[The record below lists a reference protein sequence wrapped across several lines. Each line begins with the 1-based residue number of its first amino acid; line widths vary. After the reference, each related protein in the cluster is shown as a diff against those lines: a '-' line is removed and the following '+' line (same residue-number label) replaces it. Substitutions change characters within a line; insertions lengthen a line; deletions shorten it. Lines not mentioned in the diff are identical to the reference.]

1 MAINI
6 ISNPNSVVSA
16 FNQMAFNVSSTQA
29 GQTNFNFLADVYVSG
44 ITNAVSRIAIPKQP
58 SVNTCLID
66 ASPIL
71 KNYVKNDFFNV
82 NDSFNYCEANINSRV
97 KYYVQFGELYDV
109 SGIPTIYDNLRRFPT
124 SGSNTA
130 VNSIFDFED
139 FNTNVWNGYD
149 VSGFGFLTEIPE
161 RITIEQGQE
170 LRLSFY
176 DPSNL
181 IRYVYCDNVPEDSIS
196 ANKVSGEFLYNVNV
210 KNCLDYVGVNT
221 IGTHTITLAKLVS
234 GDVIAVK
241 TITIEIV
248 AACSK
253 FDTIR
258 LHWLNN
264 LGGWDSYNFTK
275 QSLKSM
281 DIDRKQFKKMQ
292 SINYSKSDRL
302 KTNYNTT
309 ITDKLQINSDWI
321 SDEMADWFQG
331 LLTSPIVYLERG
343 TDNFIAVNI
352 TNSNYLIQNY
362 LNARKLHNLQLEIEY
377 SYNRYTQSQ

>member
-29 GQTNFNFLADVYVSG
+29 GQSNFNFIADVYVSG

-82 NDSFNYCEANINSRV
+82 NGASIYCEPNLNSRV

-109 SGIPTIYDNLRRFPT
+109 SGVPTIYDNLRRFPT
-124 SGSNTA
+124 SASNTA
-130 VNSIFDFED
+130 VNSIFGFEQ

-149 VSGFGFLTEIPE
+149 VSGFGFLTNIPE
-161 RITIEQGQE
+161 RITIEQNQE

-181 IRYVYCDNVPEDSIS
+181 IRFLYVDGYSLDYIVP
-196 ANKVSGEFLYNVNV
+196 NKVSGEFLYNVNF
-210 KNCLDYVGVNT
+210 KNLLGLNPIYQT
-221 IGTHTITLAKLVS
+221 IGTHTITLANGSNV
-234 GDVIAVK
+234 AVK

-248 AACSK
+248 AKCSK

-275 QSLKSM
+275 QSIKAM
-281 DIDRKQFKKMQ
+281 DIERKQFKKMM
-292 SINYSKSDRL
+292 SIGYSKSDRL

-309 ITDKLQINSDWI
+309 IIDKLQINSDWI
-321 SDEMADWFQG
+321 SDDMADWFQG

-343 TDNFIAVNI
+343 SDNFVSVNI
-352 TNSNYLIQNY
+352 TNSSYLIQEY
-362 LNARKLHNLQLEIEY
+362 LNGRKIHNLQLDIEY
-377 SYNRYTQSQ
+377 SYNRYSQSL

>member
-29 GQTNFNFLADVYVSG
+29 GQSNFNFIADVYVSG
-44 ITNAVSRIAIPKQP
+44 INTAVSRIAIPKQP

-82 NDSFNYCEANINSRV
+82 NGASIYCEPNLNSRV

-109 SGIPTIYDNLRRFPT
+109 SGVPTIYDNLRRFPT
-124 SGSNTA
+124 SASNTA
-130 VNSIFDFED
+130 VNSIFGFEEY
-139 FNTNVWNGYD
+139 NNNVWDGYE

-176 DPSNL
+176 DPNNL
-181 IRYVYCDNVPEDSIS
+181 IGFLYVDGYSFDYVV

-210 KNCLDYVGVNT
+210 KNLFGLNEIYRT
-221 IGTHTITLAKLVS
+221 IGTHTITLANNS
-234 GDVIAVK
+234 NAPVK
-241 TITIEIV
+241 IITIEIV
-248 AACSK
+248 AKCSK

-275 QSLKSM
+275 QSIKAM
-281 DIDRKQFKKMQ
+281 DIERKQFKKMQ

-343 TDNFIAVNI
+343 YDNFVSVNI
-352 TNSNYLIQNY
+352 TNSEYLIQQY
-362 LNARKLHNLQLEIEY
+362 LNGRKIHNLQLDIEY
-377 SYNRYTQSQ
+377 SYNRYSQSL

>member
-29 GQTNFNFLADVYVSG
+29 GQNNFNFIADVYVSG

-66 ASPIL
+66 TSPIL

-82 NDSFNYCEANINSRV
+82 NWASIYCEPNLNSRV
-97 KYYVQFGELYDV
+97 KYYVQYGELYDV
-109 SGIPTIYDNLRRFPT
+109 SGVPTIYDNLRRFPT

-130 VNSIFDFED
+130 VNSIFGFEQ

-149 VSGFGFLTEIPE
+149 VSGFGFLTNIPE

-181 IRYVYCDNVPEDSIS
+181 IRFLYVDGVYEDYIVP
-196 ANKVSGEFLYNVNV
+196 NKVSGEFLYNVNI
-210 KNCLDYVGVNT
+210 KNVLGTGAPYQT
-221 IGTHTITLAKLVS
+221 IGTHTITLANSFVA
-234 GDVIAVK
+234 AVK

-248 AACSK
+248 AKCSK

-275 QSLKSM
+275 QSIKAM
-281 DIDRKQFKKMQ
+281 DIERKQFKKMM
-292 SINYSKSDRL
+292 SIGYSKSDRL

-309 ITDKLQINSDWI
+309 IIDKLQINSDWI
-321 SDEMADWFQG
+321 SDDMADWFQG

-343 TDNFIAVNI
+343 SIDFVSVNI
-352 TNSNYLIQNY
+352 TNSSYLIQEY
-362 LNARKLHNLQLEIEY
+362 LNGRKLHNLQLDIEY
-377 SYNRYTQSQ
+377 SYNRYSQSL

>member
-44 ITNAVSRIAIPKQP
+44 INNAVSRIAIPKQP

-109 SGIPTIYDNLRRFPT
+109 SGIPTIYPDLRRFPT

-130 VNSIFDFED
+130 VNAIFDFEE

-181 IRYVYCDNVPEDSIS
+181 IRYLYVDGIYEDAII
-196 ANKVSGEFLYNVNV
+196 ANKISGEFLYNVNI
-210 KNCLDYVGVNT
+210 KNLLGQAAPYQT
-221 IGTHTITLAKLVS
+221 IGTHTITLANSFVTE
-234 GDVIAVK
+234 VK

>member
-29 GQTNFNFLADVYVSG
+29 GQSNFNFIADVYVSG
-44 ITNAVSRIAIPKQP
+44 INTAVSRIAIPKQP

-82 NDSFNYCEANINSRV
+82 SGSNYCEANINSRA

-109 SGIPTIYDNLRRFPT
+109 SGVPTIYPDLRRFPT

-130 VNSIFDFED
+130 VNSIFGFEEY
-139 FNTNVWNGYD
+139 NNNVWDGYE

-176 DPSNL
+176 DPNNL
-181 IRYVYCDNVPEDSIS
+181 IGFLYVDGYSLDYVV

-210 KNCLDYVGVNT
+210 KNLFELNPIYRT
-221 IGTHTITLAKLVS
+221 IGTHTITLANNS
-234 GDVIAVK
+234 NAPVK

-275 QSLKSM
+275 QSIKAM

-309 ITDKLQINSDWI
+309 IIDKLQINSDWI

-343 TDNFIAVNI
+343 SDNFVSVNI
-352 TNSNYLIQNY
+352 TNSEYLIQQY
-362 LNARKLHNLQLEIEY
+362 LNGRKIHNLQLDIEY
-377 SYNRYTQSQ
+377 SYNRYSQSL

>member
-29 GQTNFNFLADVYVSG
+29 GQPNFNFLADVYVSG
-44 ITNAVSRIAIPKQP
+44 INNAVSRIAIPKQP
-58 SVNTCLID
+58 SINTCLVD
-66 ASPIL
+66 VSPIL
-71 KNYVKNDFFNV
+71 KNYVKNDLFNV
-82 NDSFNYCEANINSRV
+82 NTNYAYCEPNLNSRV

-109 SGIPTIYDNLRRFPT
+109 SGVPTIYPDLRRFPT

-130 VNSIFDFED
+130 VNSIFGFEQ

-161 RITIEQGQE
+161 RITIQQGQE

-181 IRYVYCDNVPEDSIS
+181 IRYLYVDGVYEDAIS

-210 KNCLDYVGVNT
+210 KNLLGQAAPYQT
-221 IGTHTITLAKLVS
+221 IGTHTITLANSFVA
-234 GDVIAVK
+234 AVK

-275 QSLKSM
+275 QSIKSM
-281 DIDRKQFKKMQ
+281 DIDRKQYKKMQ

-352 TNSNYLIQNY
+352 TNSNYLIQQY
-362 LNARKLHNLQLEIEY
+362 LNGRKLHNLQLDIEY
-377 SYNRYTQSQ
+377 SYNRYTQAQ

>member
-29 GQTNFNFLADVYVSG
+29 GQTNFNFIADVYVSG

-66 ASPIL
+66 TSPIL

-82 NDSFNYCEANINSRV
+82 NTNINYCEANINSRV

-109 SGIPTIYDNLRRFPT
+109 SGIPTIYPDLRRFPT

-139 FNTNVWNGYD
+139 FNSNVWNGYD

-176 DPSNL
+176 DASNL
-181 IRYVYCDNVPEDSIS
+181 IRYLYVDGIYEDAII
-196 ANKVSGEFLYNVNV
+196 ANKISGEFLYNVNI
-210 KNCLDYVGVNT
+210 KNLLGQAAPYQT
-221 IGTHTITLAKLVS
+221 IGTHTITLANSFVA
-234 GDVIAVK
+234 AVK

-292 SINYSKSDRL
+292 SINYSKSDRI

-321 SDEMADWFQG
+321 SDDMADWFQG

-352 TNSNYLIQNY
+352 TNSNYLIQQY
-362 LNARKLHNLQLEIEY
+362 LNARKLHNLQLDIEY

>member
-1 MAINI
+1 MAINL
-6 ISNPNSVVSA
+6 ISNPNSIVPA
-16 FNQMAFNVSSTQA
+16 FNQIIFDVSSTNASQP
-29 GQTNFNFLADVYVSG
+29 NFNFLADIYIDS
-44 ITNAVSRIAIPKQP
+44 TRVSRIAIPKQP

-71 KNYVKNDFFNV
+71 KNFVKYDFLNL
-82 NDSFNYCEANINSRV
+82 NGEQQAMNLNSRA
-97 KYYVQFGELYDV
+97 KYKIEFRELFDV
-109 SGIPTIYDNLRRFPT
+109 SGAPIISSVLKTFPS
-124 SGSNTA
+124 SGTDT
-130 VNSIFDFED
+130 VINSIFDFED
-139 FNTNVWNGYD
+139 FTTNVLDGYN
-149 VSGFGFLTEIPE
+149 VSGFGFLTETPE
-161 RITIEQGQE
+161 HIKIEVNQD
-170 LRLSFY
+170 LRLSYY
-176 DPSNL
+176 DPNN
-181 IRYVYCDNVPEDSIS
+181 IVNFVYIDNIPEDLIALSTS
-196 ANKVSGEFLYNVNV
+196 ATEPLRAINIRNIIDYLGYNR
-210 KNCLDYVGVNT
+210 
-221 IGTHTITLAKLVS
+221 IGTHTVTLANSFVLP
-234 GDVIAVK
+234 IC
-241 TITIEIV
+241 TLTFEIIEP
-248 AACSK
+248 CSK
-253 FDTIR
+253 YETIR
-258 LHWLNN
+258 LHWLNK
-264 LGGWDSYNFTK
+264 LGGFDSYNFTK

-343 TDNFIAVNI
+343 IDNFIAVNI

>member
-29 GQTNFNFLADVYVSG
+29 GQSNFNFIADVYVSG
-44 ITNAVSRIAIPKQP
+44 INTAVSRIAIPKQP

-82 NDSFNYCEANINSRV
+82 SGSNYCEPNINSRA

-109 SGIPTIYDNLRRFPT
+109 SGVPTIYPDLRRFPT
-124 SGSNTA
+124 SASNTA
-130 VNSIFDFED
+130 VNSIFGFEQ

-176 DPSNL
+176 DPNNL
-181 IRYVYCDNVPEDSIS
+181 IGFLYVDGYSLDYVV

-210 KNCLDYVGVNT
+210 KNLFGLNQIYST
-221 IGTHTITLAKLVS
+221 IGTHTITLSNQSNAP
-234 GDVIAVK
+234 VK

-248 AACSK
+248 AKCSK

-275 QSLKSM
+275 QSIKAM
-281 DIDRKQFKKMQ
+281 DIERKQFKKMQ

-309 ITDKLQINSDWI
+309 IIDKLQINSDWI

-343 TDNFIAVNI
+343 ADNFVSVNI
-352 TNSNYLIQNY
+352 TNSEYLIQQY
-362 LNARKLHNLQLEIEY
+362 LNGRKIHNLQLDIEY
-377 SYNRYTQSQ
+377 SYNRYSQSL

>member
-29 GQTNFNFLADVYVSG
+29 GQTNFNFIADVYVSG

-82 NDSFNYCEANINSRV
+82 SSTYCEPNINSRA

-109 SGIPTIYDNLRRFPT
+109 SGIPTIYDNLKRFPT

-130 VNSIFDFED
+130 VNAIFDFED

-181 IRYVYCDNVPEDSIS
+181 IRYLYVDGIYEDAII
-196 ANKVSGEFLYNVNV
+196 ANKVSGEFLYNVNI
-210 KNCLDYVGVNT
+210 KNLLGQAAPYQT
-221 IGTHTITLAKLVS
+221 IGTHTITLANSFVT
-234 GDVIAVK
+234 AVK

-343 TDNFIAVNI
+343 ADNFIAVNI
-352 TNSNYLIQNY
+352 TNSNYLIQQY

-377 SYNRYTQSQ
+377 SYNRYTQTQ

>member
-29 GQTNFNFLADVYVSG
+29 GQSNFNFIADVYVSG

-66 ASPIL
+66 VSPIL

-82 NDSFNYCEANINSRV
+82 NNSFASTEPNLNSRV

-109 SGIPTIYDNLRRFPT
+109 SGVPTIYPDLRRFPT

-170 LRLSFY
+170 LHLSFY

-181 IRYVYCDNVPEDSIS
+181 IRYLYVDGIYGFLID
-196 ANKVSGEFLYNVNV
+196 ANKVSGEFLYNVNI
-210 KNCLDYVGVNT
+210 KNLLGQDESYQT
-221 IGTHTITLAKLVS
+221 IGTHTITLANSFV
-234 GDVIAVK
+234 APVK
-241 TITIEIV
+241 IITIEIV
-248 AACSK
+248 AKCSK

-343 TDNFIAVNI
+343 AENFVSVNI
-352 TNSNYLIQNY
+352 TNSNYLIQQY

>member
-29 GQTNFNFLADVYVSG
+29 GQTNFNFIADVYVSG
-44 ITNAVSRIAIPKQP
+44 INTAVSRIAIPKQP
-58 SVNTCLID
+58 SVNTCWID

-82 NDSFNYCEANINSRV
+82 NTNINYCEPNLNSRV

-109 SGIPTIYDNLRRFPT
+109 SGVPTIYDNLRRFPT

-130 VNSIFDFED
+130 VNSIFGFEQ
-139 FNTNVWNGYD
+139 FNTNVWDGYE

-176 DPSNL
+176 DPNNV
-181 IRYVYCDNVPEDSIS
+181 IRFLYVDGYSLDYVV
-196 ANKVSGEFLYNVNV
+196 ANKVSGEFLYNVNF
-210 KNCLDYVGVNT
+210 KNLFGLNPIYRT
-221 IGTHTITLAKLVS
+221 IGTHTITLANNS
-234 GDVIAVK
+234 NAPVK
-241 TITIEIV
+241 IITIEIV
-248 AACSK
+248 AKCSK

-343 TDNFIAVNI
+343 ADNFIAVNI
-352 TNSNYLIQNY
+352 TNSNYLIQQY
-362 LNARKLHNLQLEIEY
+362 LNARKLHNLQLDIEY
-377 SYNRYTQSQ
+377 SYNRYSQSL

>member
-44 ITNAVSRIAIPKQP
+44 INTAVSRIAIPKQP

-82 NDSFNYCEANINSRV
+82 SGSNYCEPNINSRV

-109 SGIPTIYDNLRRFPT
+109 SGVPTIYDNLRRFPT

-130 VNSIFDFED
+130 VNSIFGFEEY
-139 FNTNVWNGYD
+139 NTNVWDGYE

-161 RITIEQGQE
+161 RITIEKDQA

-176 DPSNL
+176 DPNDLVKKILVNVSNTITL
-181 IRYVYCDNVPEDSIS
+181 S
-196 ANKVSGEFLYNVNV
+196 KTSGEFLYNVNI
-210 KNCLDYVGVNT
+210 KNCLDLFSLND
-221 IGTHTITLAKLVS
+221 IGTKNIILATNS
-234 GDVIAVK
+234 SVIK
-241 TITIEIV
+241 TIFIDIV
-248 AACSK
+248 EPCSK

-292 SINYSKSDRL
+292 LINYSKSDRL

-352 TNSNYLIQNY
+352 TNSNYLIQQY

-377 SYNRYTQSQ
+377 SYNRYSQSL

>member
-1 MAINI
+1 
-6 ISNPNSVVSA
+6 
-16 FNQMAFNVSSTQA
+16 
-29 GQTNFNFLADVYVSG
+29 
-44 ITNAVSRIAIPKQP
+44 
-58 SVNTCLID
+58 
-66 ASPIL
+66 
-71 KNYVKNDFFNV
+71 
-82 NDSFNYCEANINSRV
+82 
-97 KYYVQFGELYDV
+97 
-109 SGIPTIYDNLRRFPT
+109 
-124 SGSNTA
+124 
-130 VNSIFDFED
+130 
-139 FNTNVWNGYD
+139 
-149 VSGFGFLTEIPE
+149 
-161 RITIEQGQE
+161 
-170 LRLSFY
+170 
-176 DPSNL
+176 
-181 IRYVYCDNVPEDSIS
+181 
-196 ANKVSGEFLYNVNV
+196 VSGEFLYNVNA
-210 KNCLDYVGVNT
+210 KNCLDFIGVNT
-221 IGTHTITLAKLVS
+221 IGTHTITLANSFV
-234 GDVIAVK
+234 APVK

-343 TDNFIAVNI
+343 ADNFIAVNI
-352 TNSNYLIQNY
+352 TNSNYLIQQY
-362 LNARKLHNLQLEIEY
+362 LNARKLHNLQLDIEY

>member
-29 GQTNFNFLADVYVSG
+29 GQSNFNFIADVYVSG
-44 ITNAVSRIAIPKQP
+44 INTAVSRIAIPKQP

-66 ASPIL
+66 SSPIL

-82 NDSFNYCEANINSRV
+82 SGSNYCEPNINSRV

-109 SGIPTIYDNLRRFPT
+109 SGVPTIYDNLRRFPT

-130 VNSIFDFED
+130 VNSIFGFEQ

-149 VSGFGFLTEIPE
+149 VSGFGFLTNIPE

-176 DPSNL
+176 DPNNL
-181 IRYVYCDNVPEDSIS
+181 IGFLYVDGYSLDNVV
-196 ANKVSGEFLYNVNV
+196 ANKVSGEFLYNVNL
-210 KNCLDYVGVNT
+210 KNLLGLNQIYRT
-221 IGTHTITLAKLVS
+221 IGTHTITLSNQSNAP
-234 GDVIAVK
+234 VK
-241 TITIEIV
+241 IITIEIV
-248 AACSK
+248 AKCSK

-275 QSLKSM
+275 QSIKAM
-281 DIDRKQFKKMQ
+281 DIERKQFKKMM
-292 SINYSKSDRL
+292 SIGYSKSDRL

-309 ITDKLQINSDWI
+309 IIDKLQINSDWI

-343 TDNFIAVNI
+343 NDNFVSVNI
-352 TNSNYLIQNY
+352 TNSSYLIQEY
-362 LNARKLHNLQLEIEY
+362 LNGRKIHNLQLDIEY
-377 SYNRYTQSQ
+377 SYNRYSQSL

>member
-82 NDSFNYCEANINSRV
+82 SGSNYCEANLNSRV

-109 SGIPTIYDNLRRFPT
+109 SGLPTIYDNLRRFPT

-161 RITIEQGQE
+161 RITIQQGQE

-181 IRYVYCDNVPEDSIS
+181 IRYLNVDGDYINYILP
-196 ANKVSGEFLYNVNV
+196 NKVSGEYLYNVNV
-210 KNCLDYVGVNT
+210 KNCLNYNGNNS
-221 IGTHTITLAKLVS
+221 IGTHTITLANS
-234 GDVIAVK
+234 FNAAVK

-248 AACSK
+248 TACSK

-275 QSLKSM
+275 QSLKAM

-362 LNARKLHNLQLEIEY
+362 LNARKLHNLQLDIEY
-377 SYNRYTQSQ
+377 SYNRYTQAQ

>member
-29 GQTNFNFLADVYVSG
+29 GQTNFNFIADVYVSG
-44 ITNAVSRIAIPKQP
+44 INTAVSRIAIPKQP

-66 ASPIL
+66 SSPIL

-82 NDSFNYCEANINSRV
+82 NGASIYCEPNINSRV

-109 SGIPTIYDNLRRFPT
+109 SGVPTIYDNLRRFPA

-130 VNSIFDFED
+130 VNSIFGFEQ
-139 FNTNVWNGYD
+139 FNTNVWDGYE

-161 RITIEQGQE
+161 RITIEKDQE

-176 DPSNL
+176 DPNDLVKKILVNVSNTITL
-181 IRYVYCDNVPEDSIS
+181 S
-196 ANKVSGEFLYNVNV
+196 KTSGEFLYNVNI
-210 KNCLDYVGVNT
+210 KNCLDLFSLND
-221 IGTHTITLAKLVS
+221 IGTKNIILATNS
-234 GDVIAVK
+234 SVIK
-241 TITIEIV
+241 TIFIDIV
-248 AACSK
+248 EPCSK

-275 QSLKSM
+275 QSIKAM
-281 DIDRKQFKKMQ
+281 DIERKQFKKMQ

-302 KTNYNTT
+302 KTNYNIT
-309 ITDKLQINSDWI
+309 IIDKLQINSDWI

-343 TDNFIAVNI
+343 ADNFVSVNI
-352 TNSNYLIQNY
+352 TNSEYLIQQY
-362 LNARKLHNLQLEIEY
+362 LNGRKIHNLQLDIEY
-377 SYNRYTQSQ
+377 SYNRYSQSL

>member
-6 ISNPNSVVSA
+6 ISNPNSIVSA

-29 GQTNFNFLADVYVSG
+29 GQSNFNFIADVYVSG

-66 ASPIL
+66 VSPIL

-82 NDSFNYCEANINSRV
+82 NNSFAYCEPNLNSRV

-109 SGIPTIYDNLRRFPT
+109 SGVPTIYPDLRRFPT

-139 FNTNVWNGYD
+139 FNTNVWDGYE

-161 RITIEQGQE
+161 RITIEKDQE

-181 IRYVYCDNVPEDSIS
+181 IRYLYVDGIYEDLII

-210 KNCLDYVGVNT
+210 KNCLYYILVNT
-221 IGTHTITLAKLVS
+221 IGTHTITLANSFV
-234 GDVIAVK
+234 APVK

-248 AACSK
+248 AKCSK

-309 ITDKLQINSDWI
+309 IIDKLQINSDWI

-343 TDNFIAVNI
+343 AENFIAVNI
-352 TNSNYLIQNY
+352 TNSNYLIQQY
-362 LNARKLHNLQLEIEY
+362 LNGRKIHNLQLDIEY
-377 SYNRYTQSQ
+377 SYNRYSQSL

>member
-29 GQTNFNFLADVYVSG
+29 GQSNFNFIADVYVSG

-66 ASPIL
+66 TSPIL

-82 NDSFNYCEANINSRV
+82 NGASIYCEPNLNSRV
-97 KYYVQFGELYDV
+97 KYYVQYGELYDV
-109 SGIPTIYDNLRRFPT
+109 SGVPTIYDNLKRFPT

-130 VNSIFDFED
+130 VNSIFGFEQ

-149 VSGFGFLTEIPE
+149 VSGFGFLTNIPE

-181 IRYVYCDNVPEDSIS
+181 IRFLYVDGVYEDYITP
-196 ANKVSGEFLYNVNV
+196 NKVSGEFLYNVNI
-210 KNCLDYVGVNT
+210 KNVLGTGAPYQT
-221 IGTHTITLAKLVS
+221 IGTHTITLANSFV
-234 GDVIAVK
+234 APVK

-248 AACSK
+248 AKCSK

-275 QSLKSM
+275 QSIKAM
-281 DIDRKQFKKMQ
+281 DIERKQFKKMM
-292 SINYSKSDRL
+292 SIGYSKSDRL
-302 KTNYNTT
+302 KTNYNTS
-309 ITDKLQINSDWI
+309 IIDKLQINSDWI
-321 SDEMADWFQG
+321 SDDMADWFQG

-343 TDNFIAVNI
+343 NDNFVSVNI
-352 TNSNYLIQNY
+352 TNSSYLIQEY
-362 LNARKLHNLQLEIEY
+362 LNARKLHNLQLDIEY
-377 SYNRYTQSQ
+377 SYNRYSQSL

>member
-29 GQTNFNFLADVYVSG
+29 GQTNFNFIADVYVSG
-44 ITNAVSRIAIPKQP
+44 INTAVSRIAIPKQP

-66 ASPIL
+66 TSPIL

-82 NDSFNYCEANINSRV
+82 SGSNYCEANINSRV
-97 KYYVQFGELYDV
+97 KYYVQYGELYDV
-109 SGIPTIYDNLRRFPT
+109 SGVPTIYPDLRRFPT

-130 VNSIFDFED
+130 VNSIFGFEQ

-161 RITIEQGQE
+161 RITIEKDQE

-176 DPSNL
+176 DPNNL
-181 IRYVYCDNVPEDSIS
+181 IGFLYVDGYSLDNVV
-196 ANKVSGEFLYNVNV
+196 ANKVSGEFLYNVNI
-210 KNCLDYVGVNT
+210 KNLLGLNQIYRT
-221 IGTHTITLAKLVS
+221 IGTHTITLANQS
-234 GDVIAVK
+234 NAPVK
-241 TITIEIV
+241 IITIEIV

-275 QSLKSM
+275 QSIKAM
-281 DIDRKQFKKMQ
+281 DIERKQFKKMQ
-292 SINYSKSDRL
+292 SIGYSKSDRL

-309 ITDKLQINSDWI
+309 IIDKLQINSDWI

-343 TDNFIAVNI
+343 ADNFVSVNI
-352 TNSNYLIQNY
+352 TNSEYLIQQY
-362 LNARKLHNLQLEIEY
+362 LNGRKIHNLQLDIEY
-377 SYNRYTQSQ
+377 SYNRYSQSL

>member
-29 GQTNFNFLADVYVSG
+29 GQSNFNFIADVYVSG
-44 ITNAVSRIAIPKQP
+44 INTAVSRIAIPKQP

-82 NDSFNYCEANINSRV
+82 SGSNYCEANINSRA

-109 SGIPTIYDNLRRFPT
+109 SGVPTIYPDLRRFPT

-130 VNSIFDFED
+130 VNSIFGFEEY
-139 FNTNVWNGYD
+139 NNNVWDGYE

-176 DPSNL
+176 DPNNL
-181 IRYVYCDNVPEDSIS
+181 IGFLYVDGYSLDYVV

-210 KNCLDYVGVNT
+210 KNLFELNPIYRT
-221 IGTHTITLAKLVS
+221 IGTHTITLANNS
-234 GDVIAVK
+234 NAPVK

-275 QSLKSM
+275 QSIKAM

-309 ITDKLQINSDWI
+309 IIDKLQINSDWI

-343 TDNFIAVNI
+343 SDNFVSVNI
-352 TNSNYLIQNY
+352 TNSEYLIQQY
-362 LNARKLHNLQLEIEY
+362 LNGRKIHNLQLDIEY

>member
-29 GQTNFNFLADVYVSG
+29 GQSNFNFIADVYVSG
-44 ITNAVSRIAIPKQP
+44 INTAVSRIAIPKQP

-82 NDSFNYCEANINSRV
+82 SGSNYCQANINSRA

-109 SGIPTIYDNLRRFPT
+109 SGVPTIYPDLRRFPT

-130 VNSIFDFED
+130 VNSIFGFEQ

-176 DPSNL
+176 DPNNL
-181 IRYVYCDNVPEDSIS
+181 IGFLYVDGYSLDYVV

-210 KNCLDYVGVNT
+210 KNLFGLNQIYST
-221 IGTHTITLAKLVS
+221 IGTHTITLSNQSNAP
-234 GDVIAVK
+234 VK

-275 QSLKSM
+275 QSIKAM
-281 DIDRKQFKKMQ
+281 DIERKQFKKMQ

-309 ITDKLQINSDWI
+309 IIDKLQINSDWI

-343 TDNFIAVNI
+343 ADNFVSVNI
-352 TNSNYLIQNY
+352 TNSEYLIQQY
-362 LNARKLHNLQLEIEY
+362 LNGRKIHNLQLDIEY

>member
-6 ISNPNSVVSA
+6 ISNPNSIVSA

-82 NDSFNYCEANINSRV
+82 SGSNYCEPNINSRV

-109 SGIPTIYDNLRRFPT
+109 SGVPTIYDNLKRFPT

-130 VNSIFDFED
+130 VNAIFDFED

-176 DPSNL
+176 DPDDVVKKILVNISN
-181 IRYVYCDNVPEDSIS
+181 SITLT
-196 ANKVSGEFLYNVNV
+196 KVSGEFLYNVNV
-210 KNCLDYVGVNT
+210 KNCLDLFSLNT
-221 IGTHTITLAKLVS
+221 IGVHNITLATNS
-234 GDVIAVK
+234 FVIK

-343 TDNFIAVNI
+343 ADNFIAVNI

>member
-29 GQTNFNFLADVYVSG
+29 GQSNFNFIADVYVSG
-44 ITNAVSRIAIPKQP
+44 ITNAVSRIAIPKHP

-66 ASPIL
+66 TSPIL

-82 NDSFNYCEANINSRV
+82 NSSYIYCEPNLNSRV
-97 KYYVQFGELYDV
+97 KYYVQYGELYDV
-109 SGIPTIYDNLRRFPT
+109 SGVPTIYDNLRRFPT

-130 VNSIFDFED
+130 VNSIFGFEQ
-139 FNTNVWNGYD
+139 FNTNVWNNYD
-149 VSGFGFLTEIPE
+149 VSGFGFLTNIPE

-181 IRYVYCDNVPEDSIS
+181 IRFLYVDGVYEDYIVP
-196 ANKVSGEFLYNVNV
+196 NKVSGEFLYNVNI
-210 KNCLDYVGVNT
+210 KNVLGTGAPYQT
-221 IGTHTITLAKLVS
+221 IGTHTITLANSFVA
-234 GDVIAVK
+234 AVK

-248 AACSK
+248 AKCSK

-275 QSLKSM
+275 QSIKAM
-281 DIDRKQFKKMQ
+281 DIERKQFKKMM
-292 SINYSKSDRL
+292 SIGYSKSDRL

-309 ITDKLQINSDWI
+309 IIDKLQINSDWI
-321 SDEMADWFQG
+321 SDDMADWFQG

-343 TDNFIAVNI
+343 PNDFVSINI
-352 TNSNYLIQNY
+352 TNSSYLIQEY
-362 LNARKLHNLQLEIEY
+362 LNGRKIHNLQLDIEY
-377 SYNRYTQSQ
+377 SYNRYSQSL

>member
-29 GQTNFNFLADVYVSG
+29 GQSNFNFIADVYVSG
-44 ITNAVSRIAIPKQP
+44 INTAVSRIAIPKQP

-82 NDSFNYCEANINSRV
+82 SGSNYCQANINSRA

-109 SGIPTIYDNLRRFPT
+109 SGVPTIYPDLRRFPT

-130 VNSIFDFED
+130 VNSIFGFEQ

-176 DPSNL
+176 DPNNL
-181 IRYVYCDNVPEDSIS
+181 IGFLYVDGYSLDYVV

-210 KNCLDYVGVNT
+210 KNLFGLNQIYST
-221 IGTHTITLAKLVS
+221 IGTHTITLSNQSNAP
-234 GDVIAVK
+234 VK

-275 QSLKSM
+275 QSIKAM
-281 DIDRKQFKKMQ
+281 DIERKQFKKMQ

-343 TDNFIAVNI
+343 ADNFVSVNI
-352 TNSNYLIQNY
+352 TNSEYLIQQY
-362 LNARKLHNLQLEIEY
+362 LNGRKIHNLQLDIEY

>member
-29 GQTNFNFLADVYVSG
+29 GQSNFNFITDVYVSG

-82 NDSFNYCEANINSRV
+82 NGASIYCEPNLNSRV

-109 SGIPTIYDNLRRFPT
+109 SGVPTIYDNLRRFPT
-124 SGSNTA
+124 SASNTA
-130 VNSIFDFED
+130 VNSIFGFEQ

-149 VSGFGFLTEIPE
+149 VSGFGFLTNIPE

-181 IRYVYCDNVPEDSIS
+181 IRYLYVDGVYEDYITP
-196 ANKVSGEFLYNVNV
+196 NKVSGEFLYNVNI
-210 KNCLDYVGVNT
+210 KNCLGTGAPYQT
-221 IGTHTITLAKLVS
+221 IGTHTITLANSFVA
-234 GDVIAVK
+234 AVK

-248 AACSK
+248 AKCSK

-275 QSLKSM
+275 QSIKAM
-281 DIDRKQFKKMQ
+281 DIERKQFKKMQ
-292 SINYSKSDRL
+292 SIGYSKSERL

-309 ITDKLQINSDWI
+309 IIDKLQINSDWI
-321 SDEMADWFQG
+321 SDDMADWFQG

-343 TDNFIAVNI
+343 IDNFVSVNI
-352 TNSNYLIQNY
+352 TNSSYLIQEY
-362 LNARKLHNLQLEIEY
+362 LNNRKLHNLQLDIEY
-377 SYNRYTQSQ
+377 SYNRYSQSL

>member
-29 GQTNFNFLADVYVSG
+29 GQSNFNFIADVYVSG
-44 ITNAVSRIAIPKQP
+44 INTAVSRIAIPKQP

-82 NDSFNYCEANINSRV
+82 NTQYDYCVPNINSRV

-109 SGIPTIYDNLRRFPT
+109 SGVPTIYDNLRRFPT

-130 VNSIFDFED
+130 VNSIFGFEEY
-139 FNTNVWNGYD
+139 NTNVWDGYE

-161 RITIEQGQE
+161 RITIEQDQA

-176 DPSNL
+176 DPNNL
-181 IRYVYCDNVPEDSIS
+181 IGFLYVDGYSLDYVV

-210 KNCLDYVGVNT
+210 KNLFGLNQIYRT
-221 IGTHTITLAKLVS
+221 IGTHTITLANS
-234 GDVIAVK
+234 SNAPVK
-241 TITIEIV
+241 IITIDIV
-248 AACSK
+248 AKCSK

-275 QSLKSM
+275 QSIKAM
-281 DIDRKQFKKMQ
+281 DIERKQFKKMQ

-309 ITDKLQINSDWI
+309 IIDKLQINSDWI

-343 TDNFIAVNI
+343 VDNFVSVNI
-352 TNSNYLIQNY
+352 TNSEYLIQQY
-362 LNARKLHNLQLEIEY
+362 LNGRKIHNLQLDIEY
-377 SYNRYTQSQ
+377 SYNRYSQSL

>member
-29 GQTNFNFLADVYVSG
+29 GQTNFNFIADVYVSG
-44 ITNAVSRIAIPKQP
+44 INTAVSRIAIPKQP

-82 NDSFNYCEANINSRV
+82 SGSNYCEANINSRV

-109 SGIPTIYDNLRRFPT
+109 SGVPTIYPDLRRFPT
-124 SGSNTA
+124 SASNTA
-130 VNSIFDFED
+130 VNSIFGFEQY
-139 FNTNVWNGYD
+139 NNNVWDGYE

-176 DPSNL
+176 DPNNL
-181 IRYVYCDNVPEDSIS
+181 IGFLYVDGYSLDYVV

-210 KNCLDYVGVNT
+210 KNLFGLNQIYRT
-221 IGTHTITLAKLVS
+221 IGTHTITLANS
-234 GDVIAVK
+234 SNAAVK

-248 AACSK
+248 AKCSK

-275 QSLKSM
+275 QSIKAM
-281 DIDRKQFKKMQ
+281 DIERKQFKKMQ

-309 ITDKLQINSDWI
+309 IIDKLQINSDWI

-343 TDNFIAVNI
+343 VDNFVSVNI
-352 TNSNYLIQNY
+352 TNSEYLIQQY
-362 LNARKLHNLQLEIEY
+362 LNGRKIHNLQLDIEY

>member
-44 ITNAVSRIAIPKQP
+44 INNAVSRIAIPKQP

-66 ASPIL
+66 SSPIL

-82 NDSFNYCEANINSRV
+82 SGSNYCEPNINSRV

-109 SGIPTIYDNLRRFPT
+109 SGIPTIYDNLTRFPT

-176 DPSNL
+176 DPNDVIKKILVGSPSNIITL
-181 IRYVYCDNVPEDSIS
+181 T
-196 ANKVSGEFLYNVNV
+196 KVSGEFLYNVNV
-210 KNCLDYVGVNT
+210 KNCLDLFSLNT
-221 IGTHTITLAKLVS
+221 IGVRSIVLADNS
-234 GDVIAVK
+234 FVIK

-258 LHWLNN
+258 LHWLNT

>member
-44 ITNAVSRIAIPKQP
+44 V
-58 SVNTCLID
+58 
-66 ASPIL
+66 
-71 KNYVKNDFFNV
+71 
-82 NDSFNYCEANINSRV
+82 
-97 KYYVQFGELYDV
+97 
-109 SGIPTIYDNLRRFPT
+109 PTIYDNLRRFST

-181 IRYVYCDNVPEDSIS
+181 IRYLWVDGIYEDLIN

-210 KNCLDYVGVNT
+210 KNCLDYILNNT
-221 IGTHTITLAKLVS
+221 IGTHTITLANSFVT
-234 GDVIAVK
+234 AVK

-275 QSLKSM
+275 QSIKAM
-281 DIDRKQFKKMQ
+281 DIERKQFKKMQ

-343 TDNFIAVNI
+343 ADNFIAVNI
-352 TNSNYLIQNY
+352 TNSNYLIQQY
-362 LNARKLHNLQLEIEY
+362 LNARKLHNLQLDIEY

>member
-44 ITNAVSRIAIPKQP
+44 INTAVSRIAIPKQP

-82 NDSFNYCEANINSRV
+82 SGSNYCEPNINSRV

-109 SGIPTIYDNLRRFPT
+109 SGVPTIYDNLRRFPT

-130 VNSIFDFED
+130 VNSIFGFEEY
-139 FNTNVWNGYD
+139 NTNVWDGYE

-161 RITIEQGQE
+161 RITIEKDQA

-176 DPSNL
+176 DPNDLVKKILVNVSNTITL
-181 IRYVYCDNVPEDSIS
+181 S
-196 ANKVSGEFLYNVNV
+196 KTSGEFLYNVNI
-210 KNCLDYVGVNT
+210 KNCLDLFSLND
-221 IGTHTITLAKLVS
+221 IGTKNIILATNS
-234 GDVIAVK
+234 SVIK
-241 TITIEIV
+241 TIFIDIV
-248 AACSK
+248 EPCSK

-275 QSLKSM
+275 QSIKAM
-281 DIDRKQFKKMQ
+281 DIERKQFKKMQ
-292 SINYSKSDRL
+292 SINYSNSDRL

-309 ITDKLQINSDWI
+309 IIDKLQINSDWI

-343 TDNFIAVNI
+343 YDNFVSVNI
-352 TNSNYLIQNY
+352 TNSEYLIQQY
-362 LNARKLHNLQLEIEY
+362 LNGRKIHNLQLDIEY
-377 SYNRYTQSQ
+377 SYNRYSQSL

>member
-44 ITNAVSRIAIPKQP
+44 INTAVSRIAIPKQP

-82 NDSFNYCEANINSRV
+82 NGGVNYCEPNLNSRV

-109 SGIPTIYDNLRRFPT
+109 SGVPTIYDNLRRFPT

-130 VNSIFDFED
+130 VNSIFGFEEY
-139 FNTNVWNGYD
+139 NTNVWNGYD

-176 DPSNL
+176 DPNNL
-181 IRYVYCDNVPEDSIS
+181 IGFLYVDGYALDYVV

-210 KNCLDYVGVNT
+210 KNLF
-221 IGTHTITLAKLVS
+221 
-234 GDVIAVK
+234 
-241 TITIEIV
+241 E
-248 AACSK
+248 
-253 FDTIR
+253 
-258 LHWLNN
+258 LN
-264 LGGWDSYNFTK
+264 
-275 QSLKSM
+275 
-281 DIDRKQFKKMQ
+281 
-292 SINYSKSDRL
+292 
-302 KTNYNTT
+302 
-309 ITDKLQINSDWI
+309 
-321 SDEMADWFQG
+321 
-331 LLTSPIVYLERG
+331 PIYE
-343 TDNFIAVNI
+343 
-352 TNSNYLIQNY
+352 Q
-362 LNARKLHNLQLEIEY
+362 
-377 SYNRYTQSQ
+377 

>member
-29 GQTNFNFLADVYVSG
+29 GQSNFNFIADVYVSG

-82 NDSFNYCEANINSRV
+82 NSGLYCEPNLNSRV

-109 SGIPTIYDNLRRFPT
+109 SGVPTIYDNLRRFPT

-130 VNSIFDFED
+130 VNSIFGFEQ

-149 VSGFGFLTEIPE
+149 VSGFGFLTNIPE

-181 IRYVYCDNVPEDSIS
+181 IRYIYVDGVYEDYIVP
-196 ANKVSGEFLYNVNV
+196 NKVSGEYLYNVNI
-210 KNCLDYVGVNT
+210 KNCLGISDPYQT
-221 IGTHTITLAKLVS
+221 IGTHTITLANSFVA
-234 GDVIAVK
+234 AVK

-248 AACSK
+248 AKCSK

-275 QSLKSM
+275 QSIKAM
-281 DIDRKQFKKMQ
+281 DIERKQFKKMM
-292 SINYSKSDRL
+292 SIRYSKSDRL

-309 ITDKLQINSDWI
+309 IIDKLQINSDWI
-321 SDEMADWFQG
+321 SDDMADWFQG

-343 TDNFIAVNI
+343 SDNFVSINI
-352 TNSNYLIQNY
+352 TNSSYLIQEY
-362 LNARKLHNLQLEIEY
+362 LNGRKLHNLQLDIEY
-377 SYNRYTQSQ
+377 SYNRYSQSL

>member
-29 GQTNFNFLADVYVSG
+29 GQSNFNFIADVYVSG
-44 ITNAVSRIAIPKQP
+44 INTAVSRIAIPKQP

-82 NDSFNYCEANINSRV
+82 NTNINYCEPNLNSRV

-109 SGIPTIYDNLRRFPT
+109 SGVPTIYDNLRRFPT

-130 VNSIFDFED
+130 VNSIFGFEQ
-139 FNTNVWNGYD
+139 FNTNVWDGYE

-176 DPSNL
+176 DPNNV
-181 IRYVYCDNVPEDSIS
+181 IRYLYVDYIYEDAII
-196 ANKVSGEFLYNVNV
+196 ANKISGEFLYNVNV
-210 KNCLDYVGVNT
+210 KSLLGQGAPYQT
-221 IGTHTITLAKLVS
+221 IGTHTITLANSFVTE
-234 GDVIAVK
+234 VK

-275 QSLKSM
+275 QSIKAM
-281 DIDRKQFKKMQ
+281 DIERKQFKKMQ

-343 TDNFIAVNI
+343 YDNFVSVNI
-352 TNSNYLIQNY
+352 TNSEYLIQQY
-362 LNARKLHNLQLEIEY
+362 LNGRKIHNLQLDIEY
-377 SYNRYTQSQ
+377 SYNRYSQSL

>member
-44 ITNAVSRIAIPKQP
+44 ILNAVSRIAIPKQP

-82 NDSFNYCEANINSRV
+82 SGTNYCEANINSRV

-109 SGIPTIYDNLRRFPT
+109 SGVPTIYPDLRRFPT

-130 VNSIFDFED
+130 VNSIFGFEQ

-161 RITIEQGQE
+161 RITIQQGQE

-181 IRYVYCDNVPEDSIS
+181 IRYLYVDGIYEDAII
-196 ANKVSGEFLYNVNV
+196 ANKVSGEFLYNVNI
-210 KNCLDYVGVNT
+210 KNLLGQAVPYQT
-221 IGTHTITLAKLVS
+221 IGTHTITLANSFVA
-234 GDVIAVK
+234 AVK

-343 TDNFIAVNI
+343 ADNFIAVNI
-352 TNSNYLIQNY
+352 TNSNYLIQQY